1 MQTGALML
9 NENDKKNLALVAEL
23 RASGMQDES
32 VIKFLDFGAGSPSD
46 KRSEEEMLKG
56 KEAETTIAKLSS
68 IGLKN
73 EWSEWIYTLVREQK
87 PKVVLELGTC
97 CGFSSITM
105 GLANTD
111 TKIYTIEGAK
121 EIAAV
126 AASNIKKAGCQN
138 ITQVVGRFADV
149 LDKTLVDISP
159 IDFAFIDG
167 HHDKDATVKYYRQIL
182 PFMAKGSVMAFDD
195 ISWSDGM
202 KEAWELISA
211 EAGADKCE
219 HLGKI
224 GICHID

>member
-1 MQTGALML
+1 ML
-9 NENDKKNLALVAEL
+9 NENDKKNLALVAQL
-23 RASGMQDES
+23 RASGMQDNSIIE
-32 VIKFLDFGAGSPSD
+32 FLDFGAGSPED
-46 KRSEEEMLKG
+46 KRSEEEMAKG
-56 KEAETTIAKLSS
+56 KRVQTTVGKLSS

-73 EWSEWIYTLVREQK
+73 EWSEWIYMLIKERK

-105 GLANTD
+105 ALANSD
-111 TKIYTIEGAK
+111 TKVYTIEGAK

-126 AASNIKKAGCQN
+126 AAENIKKAGCEN
-138 ITQVVGRFADV
+138 ITQIVGRFADV
-149 LDKTLVDISP
+149 LDKTLAGIAP

-167 HHDKDATVKYYRQIL
+167 HHDRDATVKYYRQIL

-202 KEAWELISA
+202 KEAWEMITA

>member
-1 MQTGALML
+1 ML
-9 NENDKKNLALVAEL
+9 NENDKKNLVLVAEL
-23 RASGMQDES
+23 RASGMQDNSIIE
-32 VIKFLDFGAGSPSD
+32 FLDFGAGSPED
-46 KRSEEEMLKG
+46 KRSEEEMAKG
-56 KEAETTIAKLSS
+56 KRVQTTVGKLSS

-73 EWSEWIYTLVREQK
+73 EWSEWIYTLIKERK

-97 CGFSSITM
+97 CGFSAITM
-105 GLANTD
+105 GLANAD

-126 AASNIKKAGCQN
+126 AGKNIKKAGCEN
-138 ITQVVGRFADV
+138 ITQIVGRFADV
-149 LDKTLVDISP
+149 LDKTLASIAP

-167 HHDKDATVKYYRQIL
+167 HHDRDATVKYYRQIL
-182 PFMAKGSVMAFDD
+182 PFMARGSVMAFDD
-195 ISWSDGM
+195 ISWSNGM
-202 KEAWELISA
+202 KEAWEMITA

>member
-1 MQTGALML
+1 ML
-9 NENDKKNLALVAEL
+9 NENDKKNLALVASL
-23 RASGMQDES
+23 RAGGMQDDS
-32 VIKFLDFGAGSPSD
+32 VIEFLDFGAGSPED
-46 KRSEEEMLKG
+46 KRTEEEMAKG
-56 KEAETTIAKLSS
+56 KTAQTTVGKLSG

-73 EWSEWIYTLVREQK
+73 EWSEWIYTLIKERK

-105 GLANTD
+105 ALANSD
-111 TKIYTIEGAK
+111 TKVYTIEGAK

-126 AASNIKKAGCQN
+126 AGENIKKAGCEN
-138 ITQVVGRFADV
+138 ITQIVGRFADV
-149 LDKTLVDISP
+149 LDKTLADIAP

-195 ISWSDGM
+195 ISWSEGM
-202 KEAWELISA
+202 KEAWEMITA

>member
-1 MQTGALML
+1 ML
-9 NENDKKNLALVAEL
+9 NDNDKKNLTLVTSL

-32 VIKFLDFGAGSPSD
+32 VIKFLDFGAGNPED
-46 KRSEEEMLKG
+46 KRSEDEMAKG
-56 KEAETTIAKLSS
+56 KTTETTVAKLSS

-73 EWSEWIYTLVREQK
+73 EWSEWIYTLVKERK

-105 GLANTD
+105 GLANAD
-111 TKIYTIEGAK
+111 TRVYTIEGAK

-126 AASNIKKAGCQN
+126 ASENIKKAGCAN
-138 ITQVVGRFADV
+138 ITQIVGRFADV
-149 LDKTLVDISP
+149 LDETLERISP

-182 PFMAKGSVMAFDD
+182 PFMAKGSMMAFDD
-195 ISWSDGM
+195 ISWSEGM

-211 EAGADKCE
+211 EAGAGKCE

>member
-1 MQTGALML
+1 ML
-9 NENDKKNLALVAEL
+9 NENDKKNLALVAQL
-23 RASGMQDES
+23 RASGMQDNSIIE
-32 VIKFLDFGAGSPSD
+32 FLDFGAGSPED
-46 KRSEEEMLKG
+46 KRSEEEMAKG
-56 KEAETTIAKLSS
+56 KRVQTTVGKLSS

-73 EWSEWIYTLVREQK
+73 EWSEWIYTLIKERK

-105 GLANTD
+105 ALANSD
-111 TKIYTIEGAK
+111 TKVYTIEGAK

-126 AASNIKKAGCQN
+126 AAENIKKAGCEN
-138 ITQVVGRFADV
+138 ITQIVGRFADV
-149 LDKTLVDISP
+149 LDKTLAGIAP

-167 HHDKDATVKYYRQIL
+167 HHDRDATVKYYRQIL

-202 KEAWELISA
+202 KEAWEMITA

>member
-1 MQTGALML
+1 ML
-9 NENDKKNLALVAEL
+9 NESDKKNLALVAEL

-46 KRSEEEMLKG
+46 KRTEEEMLKG
-56 KEAETTIAKLSS
+56 KEAETTVAKLSS

-111 TKIYTIEGAK
+111 TKVYTIEGAK

-126 AASNIKKAGCQN
+126 AGANIKKAGCQN
-138 ITQVVGRFADV
+138 ITQIVGRFADV
-149 LDKTLVDISP
+149 LGKTLADIAP

-167 HHDKDATVKYYRQIL
+167 HHDKDATLKYYRQIL

-202 KEAWELISA
+202 KEAWGLIMT

>member
-1 MQTGALML
+1 ML
-9 NENDKKNLALVAEL
+9 NENDKKNLSLVMAL
-23 RASGMQDES
+23 RNNGMQDES
-32 VIKFLDFGAGSPSD
+32 VIKFLDFGAGNPDD

-56 KEAETTIAKLSS
+56 KETHTTVAKLSS

-73 EWSEWIYTLVREQK
+73 EWSEWIYSLIKEQK

-97 CGFSSITM
+97 CGFSSITI
-105 GLANTD
+105 GLANAD
-111 TKIYTIEGAK
+111 TKVYTIEGAK

-126 AASNIKKAGCQN
+126 ASENIKKAGCQN

-149 LDKTLVDISP
+149 LGETLSLISP

-167 HHDKDATVKYYRQIL
+167 HHDKDATLGYYRQIL

-211 EAGADKCE
+211 EAGANKCE

-224 GICHID
+224 GICHIG

>member
-1 MQTGALML
+1 ML
-9 NENDKKNLALVAEL
+9 NDNDKKNLTLVASL

-32 VIKFLDFGAGSPSD
+32 VIKFLDFGAGNPED
-46 KRSEEEMLKG
+46 KRSEDEMAKG
-56 KEAETTIAKLSS
+56 KITETTVAKLSS

-73 EWSEWIYTLVREQK
+73 EWSEWIYALVKERK

-105 GLANTD
+105 GLANAD
-111 TKIYTIEGAK
+111 TKVYTIEGAK

-126 AASNIKKAGCQN
+126 ASENIKKAGCAN
-138 ITQVVGRFADV
+138 ITQIVGRFADV
-149 LDKTLVDISP
+149 LDETLARIPP

-167 HHDKDATVKYYRQIL
+167 HHDKDATLKYYRQIL
-182 PFMAKGSVMAFDD
+182 PFMSKGSIMAFDD

-202 KEAWELISA
+202 KEAWELISS
-211 EAGADKCE
+211 EAGANKFE

-224 GICHID
+224 GICYID

>member
-1 MQTGALML
+1 LL
-9 NENDKKNLALVAEL
+9 NENDKKNLALVAQL
-23 RASGMQDES
+23 RASGMQDNSIIE
-32 VIKFLDFGAGSPSD
+32 FLDFGAGSPED
-46 KRSEEEMLKG
+46 KRSEEEMAKG
-56 KEAETTIAKLSS
+56 KRVQTTVGKLSS

-73 EWSEWIYTLVREQK
+73 EWSEWIYTLIKERK

-105 GLANTD
+105 ALANSD
-111 TKIYTIEGAK
+111 TKVYTIEGAK

-126 AASNIKKAGCQN
+126 AAENIKKAGCEN
-138 ITQVVGRFADV
+138 ITQIVGRFADV
-149 LDKTLVDISP
+149 LDKTLAGIAP

-167 HHDKDATVKYYRQIL
+167 HHDRDATVKYYRQIL

-202 KEAWELISA
+202 KEAWEMITA

>member
-1 MQTGALML
+1 MQARTLML
-9 NENDKKNLALVAEL
+9 NENDKKNLALVASL
-23 RASGMQDES
+23 RASGMQDNSIIE
-32 VIKFLDFGAGSPSD
+32 FLDFGAGSPED
-46 KRSEEEMLKG
+46 KRTEKEMAKG
-56 KEAETTIAKLSS
+56 KTAQTTVGKLSS

-73 EWSEWIYTLVREQK
+73 EWSEWIYTLIKERK

-105 GLANTD
+105 ALANSD
-111 TKIYTIEGAK
+111 TKVYTIEGAK

-126 AASNIKKAGCQN
+126 AAENIKKAGCVN
-138 ITQVVGRFADV
+138 ITQIVGRFADV
-149 LDKTLVDISP
+149 LDKTLSDIAP

-195 ISWSDGM
+195 ISWSEGM
-202 KEAWELISA
+202 KEAWEMITA

>member
-1 MQTGALML
+1 MDLYASKRAKAKGCLGARYL
-9 NENDKKNLALVAEL
+9 L
-23 RASGMQDES
+23 RISA
-32 VIKFLDFGAGSPSD
+32 IKV
-46 KRSEEEMLKG
+46 
-56 KEAETTIAKLSS
+56 
-68 IGLKN
+68 GLGN
-73 EWSEWIYTLVREQK
+73 ADS
-87 PKVVLELGTC
+87 KV
-97 CGFSSITM
+97 
-105 GLANTD
+105 
-111 TKIYTIEGAK
+111 YTIEGAK

-126 AASNIKKAGCQN
+126 AGENIKKAGCTN
-138 ITQVVGRFADV
+138 ITQIVGRFADV
-149 LDKTLVDISP
+149 LDETLGRISP

-211 EAGADKCE
+211 EAGMGKCE